1 MIISLTQYQLL
12 SVFRSPLSVSNNY
25 RPEGRPQLKFFDNKN
40 ADADTASKCMLKNRK
55 PMIDSSGIS

>member
-12 SVFRSPLSVSNNY
+12 TIFRGPLSVSNKY

-40 ADADTASKCMLKNRK
+40 ADADTAGKCMLKNRK
-55 PMIDSSGIS
+55 HTIDSSGIS